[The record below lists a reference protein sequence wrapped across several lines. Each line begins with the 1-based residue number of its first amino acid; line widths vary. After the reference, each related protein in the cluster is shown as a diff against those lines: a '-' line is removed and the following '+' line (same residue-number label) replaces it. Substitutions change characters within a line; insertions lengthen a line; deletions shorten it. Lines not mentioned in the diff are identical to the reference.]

1 MFRLIFYGRPGILIS
16 MNLRSNL
23 MHLLPGFAPMH
34 LMPGIAQFDAFIASL
49 HNYVVHL
56 YLYFLVLNVV
66 FFWLIDKL
74 KDFCDPW
81 GGRRGRRR

>member
-1 MFRLIFYGRPGILIS
+1 
-16 MNLRSNL
+16 
-23 MHLLPGFAPMH
+23 MH
-34 LMPGIAQFDAFIASL
+34 LMPGIAHFDAFTASL

>member
-1 MFRLIFYGRPGILIS
+1 
-16 MNLRSNL
+16 
-23 MHLLPGFAPMH
+23 MH
-34 LMPGIAQFDAFIASL
+34 LMPGIAHFDAFTASL
-49 HNYVVHL
+49 HNFVVHL

-81 GGRRGRRR
+81 GGEEGEEEIVKPDLPGRLLWILPRAPSPRLGQPSSVLW